1 MRALVRVLVCFVVSF
16 WSIAVP
22 AFGQAAPVIDLVK
35 VSLWPDYDKP
45 EMLVL
50 VEAWLDP
57 GSEMPATVTV
67 PMPTTAGAPHAV
79 AKRGADGML
88 LLAEHLA
95 SKEGAWTMVIV
106 KTDQIENRVEYYA
119 PLAMDGEQRSYRFVW
134 PGTPSEIRRIEF
146 EILQPQGVSDVIIE
160 PAATREAFDPDGR
173 RYLLGDLPGLAPRQ
187 RSAIRVCPPSRLYTR
202 RHSLRPRLHRP
213 LCHRP
218 RRWHHPPSPPSPGCS
233 RPWCSSSPWRSSTC
247 TSVRRSGVRGKP
259 PRFAAPSPPS
269 GSVRPP
275 RAPPG

>member
-187 RSAIRVCPPSRLYTR
+187 AMEIEVRYSRLPTEPAVHPPTLAPPSVA
-202 RHSLRPRLHRP
+202 PAAV
-213 LCHRP
+213 
-218 RRWHHPPSPPSPGCS
+218 PP
-233 RPWCSSSPWRSSTC
+233 
-247 TSVRRSGVRGKP
+247 
-259 PRFAAPSPPS
+259 AAALAPSAQS
-269 GSVRPP
+269 TLTWVLAALVLLLSLALVYLYFRPP
-275 RAPPG
+275 KRG